1 MWNGSQLKSSQ
12 EEFTIGEDKTAVSTA
27 GKLPVSTAD
36 KLPVS
41 VMSAKQKSN
50 DNDMVNLDRSE
61 EKDCECINSGTLSI
75 FCSGFSFQKCVI
87 FISVSLLTLLVTASL

>member
-12 EEFTIGEDKTAVSTA
+12 EEFTIGGDKTA
-27 GKLPVSTAD
+27 VSTAD

-61 EKDCECINSGTLSI
+61 EKDCECINSGTLST

>member
-27 GKLPVSTAD
+27 G

>member
-27 GKLPVSTAD
+27 D

-41 VMSAKQKSN
+41 VMSAKQKYN